1 MPNFND
7 SMKAKVAPAAINTG
21 LDRPAGTGSTNDL
34 LYTKWGG
41 STGSINDAG
50 NTYFNT
56 ATGPTFRAASSTTTI
71 TGGGGFTLTSPTGT
85 TVGDV
90 LIVQM
95 WVEYDFKSGSVG
107 TAPAGWTLR
116 GTGDDASYPY
126 LPWRTFS
133 RVATGTD
140 SFVWSG
146 GANWIILDAAMIAV
160 SGATAVDVAG
170 TRTLTAIASSVTT
183 TTSPTLLVGL
193 FAVLENTIAAPASMT
208 ARSTVTQTNQS
219 LIIATETLSASGATG
234 TRTCPTTSVSLRYAQ
249 LIAVK

>member
-7 SMKAKVAPAAINTG
+7 SMKAKVSPAAINTG
-21 LDRPAGTGSTNDL
+21 LARPAGTGSTNDL
-34 LYTKWGG
+34 LYTLWGG

-56 ATGPTFRAASSTTTI
+56 ASGPTFRAASSTTTI

-95 WVEYDFKSGSVG
+95 WVQYDSKSGSIG
-107 TAPAGWTLR
+107 TAPAGWTVR
-116 GTGDDASYPY
+116 GTGDDVNYPQ

-140 SFVWSG
+140 SFVWTAG
-146 GANWIILDAAMIAV
+146 TNWEVLDAAMIAV

-193 FAVLENTIAAPASMT
+193 FAVKESTISAPTSMT
-208 ARSTVTQTNQS
+208 AQSTVTQTNHS

-234 TRTCPTTSVSLRYAQ
+234 TRTCPTSSLNLRYSQ

>member
-1 MPNFND
+1 MIPGI
-7 SMKAKVAPAAINTG
+7 VA
-21 LDRPAGTGSTNDL
+21 S
-34 LYTKWGG
+34 
-41 STGSINDAG
+41 SHVEV
-50 NTYFNT
+50 
-56 ATGPTFRAASSTTTI
+56 ATGPAFRAASSTTTI

-95 WVEYDFKSGSVG
+95 WVQYDYKSGSVG
-107 TAPAGWTLR
+107 TAPAGWTVR
-116 GTGDDASYPY
+116 GTGDDGNYPY

-140 SFVWSG
+140 SFVWTAG
-146 GANWIILDAAMIAV
+146 TNWEVLDAAMIGV

-183 TTSPTLLVGL
+183 TTSPTLLIGL
-193 FAVLENTIAAPASMT
+193 FSVKESSVAAPTSMT
-208 ARSTVTQTNQS
+208 ARSTVTQTNHS
-219 LIIATETLSASGATG
+219 LVIATETLSATGATG
-234 TRTCPTTSVSLRYAQ
+234 TRTCPTASASVRYSQ